1 MKKVKITDLKIIK
14 TSNGDVMHV
23 LKKSN
28 SEYKGFGEAY
38 FSQINYKKVKG
49 WKCHTQMTSNLT
61 VAHGAV
67 RFVIKDDENK
77 NTGYC
82 EFILSKENYKR
93 ITIPP
98 GIWFAFQGLEKPFST
113 ILNISDI
120 EHQPEESKNVDIE
133 KFQFDWRLK

>member
-1 MKKVKITDLKIIK
+1 
-14 TSNGDVMHV
+14 
-23 LKKSN
+23 
-28 SEYKGFGEAY
+28 
-38 FSQINYKKVKG
+38 
-49 WKCHTQMTSNLT
+49 MTSNLV

-77 NTGYC
+77 STGYC

-98 GIWFAFQGLEKPFST
+98 GVWFAFQGLEKPFST

-120 EHQPEESKNVDIE
+120 EHKPEESKNVDIE